1 MMCRLFGIAG
11 VCIMLST
18 TIGHAQPPRQPA
30 PRLPEGVKLVAD
42 LPYADNDN
50 PRQQLDLL
58 LPERPADDKP
68 LPVVVFIHGG
78 AWRGGDRKG
87 GQPMI
92 ASLVASGRYA
102 GASVGY
108 RLSGEAIWPAQIH
121 DCKAAIRWLRAN
133 AKKYNLDADK
143 IAVWG
148 ASAGGHLVAML
159 GTSGGVKELEG
170 TLGKH
175 TDQSS
180 RVTCVVNFFGPTELL
195 TMGKFPSSIQHD
207 AANSPESLLIGGAI
221 QENKDKARAASPI
234 TYVSKDD
241 PPFLTLHGSE
251 DPLVPY
257 NQGERL
263 HEELTKVGVSS
274 VLVKVEGAGHGFGGP
289 QVNER
294 VRAFLDKHLRG
305 QDVEVPA
312 TPIKQGPPRR

>member
-1 MMCRLFGIAG
+1 MKRRAIYLSALSMMLMAAPLF
-11 VCIMLST
+11 
-18 TIGHAQPPRQPA
+18 AQPPRQPG

-58 LPERPADDKP
+58 LPERPADEKP

-87 GQPMI
+87 GQRMVAP
-92 ASLVASGRYA
+92 LVAAGDYA

-133 AKKYNLDADK
+133 AKKYNLDPDK

-180 RVTCVVNFFGPTELL
+180 RVHVRGRT
-195 TMGKFPSSIQHD
+195 SS
-207 AANSPESLLIGGAI
+207 
-221 QENKDKARAASPI
+221 ARR
-234 TYVSKDD
+234 
-241 PPFLTLHGSE
+241 
-251 DPLVPY
+251 
-257 NQGERL
+257 NC
-263 HEELTKVGVSS
+263 
-274 VLVKVEGAGHGFGGP
+274 
-289 QVNER
+289 
-294 VRAFLDKHLRG
+294 
-305 QDVEVPA
+305 
-312 TPIKQGPPRR
+312 